1 MNERQAQDCACRRL
15 YSVSC
20 GRRNFFL
27 RRTQKIVYPPM
38 TSMPTL
44 VSCNKERKWI
54 VCRAYHIRKDRA
66 RESAVEDS
74 KILGISIIFSEWNIF
89 SRRCI
94 Q

>member
-1 MNERQAQDCACRRL
+1 MNERQAQDYACRRL

-38 TSMPTL
+38 TSMPTAM
-44 VSCNKERKWI
+44 SCNEERI
-54 VCRAYHIRKDRA
+54 GSFAVHITSGRSRKKYVWKL
-66 RESAVEDS
+66 S
-74 KILGISIIFSEWNIF
+74 GIPGIPMNFPEWNIF